1 MKSSTPEGISFVI
14 PCFNSG
20 GYLVEAV
27 ESLIQ
32 QPHTFPYEVVIVDD
46 GSDDQPTL
54 RAVALC
60 AEYAEVRVVR
70 QEHSGH
76 HAARNA
82 GINAASFEYVMQLD
96 ADDRLAT
103 APELLKA
110 GSYPDRAVKLL
121 KTHQHVAFVHTM
133 SRMIGDFDGLTIS
146 SYPCREELILRK
158 HHVPTSIVYRRDD
171 AIHGGL
177 YDPDVRKWGDW
188 AFAVNL
194 LAGRFRRGEANHIVC
209 LAGPLHEYRVHSRT
223 RRVSNAEISEFDM
236 TMLVVEKNLDLFRH
250 HFNRDSAAE
259 DLARLVL
266 ASKPSRLV
274 DLIRMAEFDLEQA
287 LTVAFQRQFSLS
299 SPFEGLG
306 IP

>member
-20 GYLVEAV
+20 DYLREAV

-32 QPHTFPYEVVIVDD
+32 QPHVFPYEVVVVDD
-46 GSDDQPTL
+46 GSDDPSTL
-54 RAVALC
+54 RAIDRC
-60 AEYAEVRVVR
+60 AERAEVRVVR
-70 QEHSGH
+70 QERSGH

-82 GINAASFEYVMQLD
+82 GIGAASFAYVMQLD

-103 APELLKA
+103 DPELLKA
-110 GSYPDRAVKLL
+110 GSYPDRAVKFL
-121 KTHQHVAFVHTM
+121 KTHRHLAFVHTM

-171 AIHGGL
+171 AVRGGL
-177 YDPDVRKWGDW
+177 YDPHVRKWGDW

-194 LAGRFRRGEANHIVC
+194 LAGRFRRGAANNIVC
-209 LAGPLHEYRVHSRT
+209 IAGPMHEYRVHSRT
-223 RRVSNAEISEFDM
+223 RRVSNAEVSEFNM
-236 TMLVVEKNLDLFRH
+236 TLLVVEKNLDLFRDRL
-250 HFNRDSAAE
+250 NRDDSAEAITR
-259 DLARLVL
+259 DVL
-266 ASKPSRLV
+266 AAKPSRLV
-274 DLIRMAEFDLEQA
+274 DLIRMAEYDLDQA
-287 LTVAFQRQFSLS
+287 LAVARQRDFSLA

>member
-20 GYLVEAV
+20 GYLLEAV

-54 RAVALC
+54 RAIALC
-60 AEYAEVRVVR
+60 EKRAEVRIVR
-70 QEHSGH
+70 QERSGH

-103 APELLKA
+103 EPELLKA

-146 SYPCREELILRK
+146 SYPCREELVLRK

-177 YDPDVRKWGDW
+177 YDPRVRKWGDW

-209 LAGPLHEYRVHSRT
+209 IAGPLHEYRVHSRT
-223 RRVSNAEISEFDM
+223 PRVSNAEISEFDM
-236 TMLVVEKNLDLFRH
+236 TLLVVEKNLALFRH
-250 HFNRDSAAE
+250 HFNRNDTAE
-259 DLARLVL
+259 DITRLVL

-287 LTVAFQRQFSLS
+287 LKVACQRQFSLS

>member
-20 GYLVEAV
+20 DYLVEAV

-32 QPHTFPYEVVIVDD
+32 QPHAFPYEIVVVDD
-46 GSDDQPTL
+46 GSDEQHTL
-54 RAVALC
+54 RALAQC
-60 AEYAEVRVVR
+60 AEHAEVRVLR

-82 GINAASFEYVMQLD
+82 GIDAASFKYVMQLD

-103 APELLKA
+103 APELLKS
-110 GSYPDRAVKLL
+110 GSYPDSAVRFL

-171 AIHGGL
+171 AIRGGL
-177 YDPDVRKWGDW
+177 YDPHVRKWGDW

-194 LAGRFRRGEANHIVC
+194 LAGRFRSGDHNSVVC
-209 LAGPLHEYRVHSRT
+209 IAGPLHEYRVHSRT
-223 RRVSNAEISEFDM
+223 RRVSNVEVSEFDM
-236 TMLVVEKNLDLFRH
+236 TLLVVEKNLDLFRDR
-250 HFNRDSAAE
+250 FNRDDSAE
-259 DLARLVL
+259 DITRDVL

-287 LTVAFQRQFSLS
+287 LAVARQREFSLS
-299 SPFEGLG
+299 SPYEGLG

>member
-1 MKSSTPEGISFVI
+1 MKTSTPDGISFVI

-20 GYLVEAV
+20 DYLLEAV

-32 QPHTFPYEVVIVDD
+32 QPHVFPYEVVVVDD
-46 GSDDQPTL
+46 GSDDANTL
-54 RAVALC
+54 RALSLC
-60 AEYAEVRVVR
+60 AKRAEVRVVR

-82 GINAASFEYVMQLD
+82 GVDAASFAYVMQLD

-103 APELLKA
+103 DPELLKA
-110 GSYPDRAVKLL
+110 GSYPDRAVKFL
-121 KTHQHVAFVHTM
+121 KAHPHLAFVHTM

-158 HHVPTSIVYRRDD
+158 HHVPTSIVCRRDD
-171 AIHGGL
+171 AIRGGL
-177 YDPDVRKWGDW
+177 YDPQVRKWGDW

-194 LAGRFRRGEANHIVC
+194 LAGRFRRGAANNIVC
-209 LAGPLHEYRVHSRT
+209 IAGPLHEYRVHSRT
-223 RRVSNAEISEFDM
+223 RRVSNVEVSEFDM
-236 TMLVVEKNLDLFRH
+236 TLLVVEKNLDLFRDR
-250 HFNRDSAAE
+250 FDRNDSAE
-259 DLARLVL
+259 DITRDVL
-266 ASKPSRLV
+266 ASKPCRLV
-274 DLIRMAEFDLEQA
+274 DLIRMAEYDLDQA
-287 LTVAFQRQFSLS
+287 LAVARQREFTLA